1 MHRRT
6 ALAVIAGASLP
17 LVTGGA
23 TDWTTTPP
31 AAVDE
36 SLTDDAIDPVAA
48 TGRAATDVESDVS
61 FEGAI
66 VEITE
71 CGAACREATTTLTN
85 TGSADATGVRAVAT
99 VFADETL
106 VWEGD
111 EEIGRLE
118 AGATVTRTQR
128 IEIDALSAFAIENN
142 DRMVTITTTV
152 TSAQQMERFVHET
165 SV

>member
-6 ALAVIAGASLP
+6 ALAVITGASLP

-23 TDWTTTPP
+23 IDSTTTIP
-31 AAVDE
+31 AVDE
-36 SLTDDAIDPVAA
+36 PLTDDAVDPVAA
-48 TGRAATDVESDVS
+48 TERPATDVESDVS
-61 FEGAI
+61 FEGTI

-85 TGSADATGVRAVAT
+85 TGTADATGVRAVAT
-99 VFADETL
+99 VFAGETL

-118 AGATVTRTQR
+118 AGTTVTRTQR

-142 DRMVTITTTV
+142 NRTVTITTSV
-152 TSAQQMERFVHET
+152 TSAQQTERFVHET